1 MVIEDY
7 INELI
12 SSCGKSD
19 KVDKEILDT
28 YQSHFLNGDIGLV
41 FNKYTKEEK
50 YEVYAY
56 IKTKEQIASP
66 LLYKTSTEKNELEL
80 YYSELLDFIKNEEPK
95 NIINRC
101 IIRD

>member
-66 LLYKTSTEKNELEL
+66 LLYKKKKKKNELEL